1 MNVTEV
7 DSLFCDI
14 VSRLIILVVINKKA
28 KLHAL
33 VLEGEGFLPLV
44 RRSKNV
50 FNRTVSNR
58 SHKPFDK
65 LNYVKKYCLNGNCY
79 RLYIFY

>member
-1 MNVTEV
+1 MDVTEV

-14 VSRLIILVVINKKA
+14 VSRLIILVVINKKV

-44 RRSKNV
+44 RRSKKV
-50 FNRTVSNR
+50 FKG
-58 SHKPFDK
+58 H
-65 LNYVKKYCLNGNCY
+65 
-79 RLYIFY
+79 

>member
-1 MNVTEV
+1 METQVANTCVDCIDLPQQIFLLLWMDVTEV
-7 DSLFCDI
+7 DSLFWDI
-14 VSRLIILVVINKKA
+14 VSRLLILVVISKKV

-50 FNRTVSNR
+50 FKNN
-58 SHKPFDK
+58 
-65 LNYVKKYCLNGNCY
+65 
-79 RLYIFY
+79 